1 MRRTATSI
9 RLLLSAS
16 VLLVVVGA
24 YPAAA
29 APSPTGGPDGQGLAA
44 FEWYRLS
51 QVNTSVSGEHL
62 WSLRRDGFGAVYA
75 DVSEWLEAADQ
86 PESWSQRRRLRRLT
100 GDLRRF
106 VARASS
112 QGLAVHAVAG
122 GPGWTAESHRY
133 LGPKVLELVA
143 DYNADADPD
152 ERLQGVQFDI
162 EPYVDSSFWDDVE
175 VSLQAYL
182 RTVEGI
188 VDAYEEVRTQ
198 PGNEGL
204 GLGFAIPFWFDGA
217 PEVPEVKFG
226 RTEDTTTTQAAA
238 FHLIDLL
245 AELPEAYLVV
255 MAYRN
260 RAPGPDGSIELVR
273 GELEYAS
280 RTGAASGIVVGQE
293 FTEVTPEKLSFWWVG
308 RAAFRQAAAELAEA
322 YGGLPQFRGIS
333 VDDMDAYQAVGEY
346 PRRW

>member
-29 APSPTGGPDGQGLAA
+29 AASPTGGPDGQGLAA

-51 QVNTSVSGEHL
+51 QVNTSVSGERL

-75 DVSEWLEAADQ
+75 DVGEWLEAADQ
-86 PESWSQRRRLRRLT
+86 PESRSQQRRLRRLT

-175 VSLQAYL
+175 VSL
-182 RTVEGI
+182 
-188 VDAYEEVRTQ
+188 
-198 PGNEGL
+198 
-204 GLGFAIPFWFDGA
+204 
-217 PEVPEVKFG
+217 
-226 RTEDTTTTQAAA
+226 
-238 FHLIDLL
+238 
-245 AELPEAYLVV
+245 
-255 MAYRN
+255 
-260 RAPGPDGSIELVR
+260 
-273 GELEYAS
+273 
-280 RTGAASGIVVGQE
+280 
-293 FTEVTPEKLSFWWVG
+293 
-308 RAAFRQAAAELAEA
+308 
-322 YGGLPQFRGIS
+322 
-333 VDDMDAYQAVGEY
+333 
-346 PRRW
+346 

>member
-1 MRRTATSI
+1 
-9 RLLLSAS
+9 
-16 VLLVVVGA
+16 VV
-24 YPAAA
+24 PA
-29 APSPTGGPDGQGLAA
+29 
-44 FEWYRLS
+44 
-51 QVNTSVSGEHL
+51 
-62 WSLRRDGFGAVYA
+62 RDGFGAVYA
-75 DVSEWLEAADQ
+75 DVGEWLEAADQ
-86 PESWSQRRRLRRLT
+86 PESWSQRRRLGRLT

-122 GPGWTAESHRY
+122 GPGWTAGSHRY

-162 EPYVDSSFWDDVE
+162 EPYVDPGFWDDVE

-204 GLGFAIPFWFDGA
+204 GLGFAIPFWYDGT
-217 PEVPEVKFG
+217 PEVPEVEFG

-245 AELPEAYLVV
+245 RELPEAYLVV

-260 RAPGPDGSIELVR
+260 RASGPDGSIELVR
-273 GELEYAS
+273 GELDYAS

-308 RAAFRQAAAELAEA
+308 RAAFRQVAAELAEA

-333 VDDMDAYQAVGEY
+333 VDDMDAYQAASEY